1 MIKFTRTAHAIGQG
15 GFYSECFEINDKDKF
30 RLVYDCG
37 SETLVP
43 TSKSNKTNFKKIINS
58 DLCKS
63 ANSRKNDIDV
73 LVVSHFHADHIN
85 GIEFLNPKYIVI
97 PLIDKKQLLMLWTYS
112 VIHDIDFAIG
122 LEADLRERFPQAQII
137 GVKQMED
144 EEYHANENSLN
155 NNNYNH
161 VIASHNP
168 LPKFALNSI
177 DSFWEYRFY
186 NPNLNKFLH
195 KFKNELAIKGLDFDK
210 LQGFGSKTYID
221 IHRDDLKKIYASV
234 GNVNEH
240 SLLMYS
246 NCKDGAIKN
255 ISFRN
260 AFQSRTVNLPCSH
273 YCHLRWCM
281 DCPPYSPGGF
291 YWGDIAVTDSLKSDL
306 HKYLKTLPPVEFIQI
321 PHHGSHY
328 NFKVSILDSSIYKV
342 SRPLLCVIQAGTIN
356 KYGHPSANVISKIIG
371 HKEIPIIVTEDRSS
385 YFIQSFDFII

>member
-15 GFYSECFEINDKDKF
+15 GFYSECFEINDKDRF

-43 TSKSNKTNFKKIINS
+43 TSKSNKTNFRKIINS
-58 DLCKS
+58 DLCKP
-63 ANSRKNDIDV
+63 ANSPKNDIDV

-85 GIEFLNPKYIVI
+85 GIEFLNPRYIVI
-97 PLIDKKQLLMLWTYS
+97 PLLTEEQLLMLWVYAA
-112 VIHDIDFAIG
+112 IHDIDFALG
-122 LEADLRERFPQAQII
+122 LENNLRGHFPQAQII

-144 EEYHANENSLN
+144 EEYPANENNLN

-161 VIASHNP
+161 VIASHDP

-195 KFKNELAIKGLDFDK
+195 KFKNELVIKGLDFDK
-210 LQGFGSKTYID
+210 LKGLGSKTYIEL
-221 IHRDDLKKIYASV
+221 HRDDLKAIYSSI
-234 GNVNEH
+234 GNINEH

-246 NCKDGAIKN
+246 NAKLGSIKDIYFRAVYQ
-255 ISFRN
+255 SRN
-260 AFQSRTVNLPCSH
+260 ADLA
-273 YCHLRWCM
+273 YRWC
-281 DCPPYSPGGF
+281 PLHRKREHVPYSPGGF
-291 YWGDIAVTDSLKSDL
+291 YWGDIAVTDSLKSKL
-306 HKYLKTLPPVEFIQI
+306 NSYLKHLSPVSFIQV

-385 YFIQSFDFII
+385 CFIQSFDFII